1 MLENL
6 LETWSKLAP
15 DELELDKFGCCS
27 LAKTREWHWIYP
39 CGIVFEYIVYQEKK
53 DIDTLQGYLQQCIEA
68 RKWGYEIR
76 GLSGYL
82 NGRLVDGVAEYSYCA
97 SIQGPLVQCSEK
109 ETIVEALLTCYL
121 EMLSYQRAITQ
132 GHWKHADGD
141 IYWVTDAHEWSGHG
155 FYSFL
160 NEDWSYSLEEHPNI
174 KIQMSSSNYN
184 ASQDYGD
191 RVFYD
196 GDSGKWA
203 RLKYSFLGL
212 KDDGRLRFEKVDD

>member
-6 LETWSKLAP
+6 LKTWAVLAP
-15 DELELDKFGCCS
+15 DELEIKDGGEYILS
-27 LAKTREWHWIYP
+27 KTVGRNIYP
-39 CGIVFEYIVYQEKK
+39 ETVLIYDSFFEEAYT
-53 DIDTLQGYLQQCIEA
+53 IDTLQGYIQRCINA
-68 RKWGYEIR
+68 RGWRWKTGNVTGYHWALVWILEENIST
-76 GLSGYL
+76 LSSSPDSWIKPLLESYL
-82 NGRLVDGVAEYSYCA
+82 
-97 SIQGPLVQCSEK
+97 K
-109 ETIVEALLTCYL
+109 ALAG
-121 EMLSYQRAITQ
+121 QRPITQ
-132 GHWKHADGD
+132 GQWKHADGD

-203 RLKYSFLGL
+203 RLTSSFLGL
-212 KDDGRLRFEKVDD
+212 KDDGRLRFEKIND